1 LGGFFPDFF
10 QNNPMD
16 RPANQIFEFGPFSL
30 DAAEHTLRRDGRTV
44 PLRPKVFDIL
54 LALVE
59 RRGRLV
65 GKEELI
71 ESVWPEQHVE
81 EGNLNKTVSLLRLA
95 LGEGGDGGS
104 YIETVP
110 KRGYRFV
117 APVKT
122 KESGATVEKPVDF
135 TDVQSNGFSGDV
147 LEEVGTAE
155 DFANP
160 RADAFVPLKKQATAN
175 LPSPKTLTAL
185 GLVIVASLIGAICLG
200 YYFFHSRK
208 TERGDKISIAVLP
221 LKPINTANR
230 DDIYEVGIADSLII
244 KLSSMKG
251 LLVRPLSATR
261 KYADIS
267 QDPIEAGKEQQV
279 DYVLASNYQ
288 LAGRKIRITS
298 QLFNVVNGQV
308 EEIYISEKDASDVF
322 AMQDAV
328 AGELGDKLSVRLV
341 VQSGGPAVRRGTANE
356 EAYRLYHQAMYLY
369 DRRNLANAHKAVELL
384 ERAIQLDPGFAR
396 AWAGKAHVH
405 RALANFSG
413 NTHEE
418 YRESMEAINRALEL
432 DKNLADA
439 HSALCENKFF
449 YERDFYGAEIEC
461 KRAIELEPNS
471 SLGHQV
477 YSRNL
482 MVQERFDESIAEIKT
497 AIDLEPTSLFSQ
509 RNFGI
514 AFYYARRYPE
524 AVAQFK
530 RVTEMD
536 PTFGATY
543 PWLINTLKLQ
553 GNEAEAFEWFVK
565 WQGVR
570 GANEETLEVFKTAY
584 QRSGWRGVGLERVK
598 RFDESKIRTY
608 FMEACMA
615 AQADNKNKALEYLE
629 NSYRRREWGMAY
641 IRFEPALDVLRGD
654 PRFDDLVRR
663 VGLN

>member
-1 LGGFFPDFF
+1 
-10 QNNPMD
+10 MD
-16 RPANQIFEFGPFSL
+16 RPAKQIFEFGPFSL

-54 LALVE
+54 LVLVE

-95 LGEGGDGGS
+95 LGEGGDGGM

-117 APVKT
+117 APLKT

-135 TDVQSNGFSGDV
+135 ADIQSNGFSVDV
-147 LEEVGTAE
+147 LEEVGTAK

-160 RADAFVPLKKQATAN
+160 RTDAFVPLKKQAAAT

-200 YYFFHSRK
+200 YYFFHSGK
-208 TERGDKISIAVLP
+208 TEGGDEKSIAVLP
-221 LKPINTANR
+221 IKPINTANR

-251 LLVRPLSATR
+251 LTVRPLSATR
-261 KYADIS
+261 KYADIA

-288 LAGRKIRITS
+288 LAGGKIRITS
-298 QLFNVVNGQV
+298 QLFNVANGQV
-308 EEIYISEKDASDVF
+308 EETYKSEKDAGDVF

-341 VQSGGPAVRRGTANE
+341 VQSGGPAGRRGTTNE

-384 ERAIQLDPGFAR
+384 ERAIQLDPAFAR

-418 YRESMEAINRALEL
+418 YRKSMEAINRALEL

-449 YERDFYGAEIEC
+449 YERDFDGAELEC
-461 KRAIELEPNS
+461 KRAIELDPNS

-514 AFYYARRYPE
+514 TFYYARRYPE

-536 PTFGATY
+536 PTFEATY

-565 WQGVR
+565 WQGVQE
-570 GANEETLEVFKTAY
+570 ADEETLQAFKTAY

-629 NSYRRREWGMAY
+629 NSYRRREWGMAF
-641 IRFEPALDVLRGD
+641 IRFEPALDVLRSD

-663 VGLN
+663 VGLK

>member
-1 LGGFFPDFF
+1 
-10 QNNPMD
+10 MD
-16 RPANQIFEFGPFSL
+16 RPAKQIFEFGPFSL
-30 DAAEHTLRRDGRTV
+30 DAAEHTLRREGRTV

-54 LALVE
+54 LVLVE

-65 GKEELI
+65 RKDELI

-95 LGEGGDGGS
+95 LGEGGDGGT

-117 APVKT
+117 APVTT
-122 KESGATVEKPVDF
+122 KESGATVEKVVDF
-135 TDVQSNGFSGDV
+135 TDVQSNGFSVDV
-147 LEEVGTAE
+147 LEEVGTAK

-160 RADAFVPLKKQATAN
+160 GIDVFVPLKKQAAAN
-175 LPSPKTLTAL
+175 LRSPKTLTAL

-208 TERGDKISIAVLP
+208 TEGGDTKSIAVLP
-221 LKPINTANR
+221 LKPIDTANR
-230 DDIYEVGIADSLII
+230 DEIYEVGIADLLII

-251 LLVRPLSATR
+251 LQVRSLSATR
-261 KYADIS
+261 KYADLA
-267 QDPIEAGKEQQV
+267 QEPIAAGKELQV

-298 QLFNVVNGQV
+298 QLFNVANGQV
-308 EEIYISEKDASDVF
+308 EEIYISEKDAGDVL

-328 AGELGDKLSVRLV
+328 AGELLDKVSVRLV
-341 VQSGGPAVRRGTANE
+341 VQPGGLAGRRGTTNE

-369 DRRNLANAHKAVELL
+369 DRRNLANAQKAVELM
-384 ERAIQLDPGFAR
+384 ERAIQLDPKFAR

-418 YRESMEAINRALEL
+418 YRKSMEAINRALEL

-449 YERDFYGAEIEC
+449 YERDFDGAELEC

-536 PTFGATY
+536 PTFEATY

-553 GNEAEAFEWFVK
+553 GHEAEAFEWFVK
-565 WQGVR
+565 WQGVQ
-570 GANEETLEVFKTAY
+570 GADQETLQAFKTAY
-584 QRSGWRGVGLERVK
+584 QRSGWRGLGLERVK

-615 AQADNKNKALEYLE
+615 AQADNTNKALEYLE

-641 IRFEPALDVLRGD
+641 IRFEPALDVLRSD

-663 VGLN
+663 VGWK

>member
-1 LGGFFPDFF
+1 
-10 QNNPMD
+10 MD

-30 DAAEHTLRRDGRTV
+30 DAAEHTLRRDGQTV

-54 LALVE
+54 LALIE

-65 GKEELI
+65 GKDELI
-71 ESVWPEQHVE
+71 KSVWPEQHVE

-95 LGEGGDGGS
+95 LGEGRDGGM

-135 TDVQSNGFSGDV
+135 TDVQSNGFSV
-147 LEEVGTAE
+147 EAPEEVGTAK
-155 DFANP
+155 DFVNTLT
-160 RADAFVPLKKQATAN
+160 DAFVPLKKQATAN

-185 GLVIVASLIGAICLG
+185 GLVIVASLIGAIYLG
-200 YYFFHSRK
+200 YYFFHSGK
-208 TERGDKISIAVLP
+208 TEGRDKKSIAVLP
-221 LKPINTANR
+221 IKPINTANR

-261 KYADIS
+261 KYADIA

-288 LAGRKIRITS
+288 LAGGKIRITS
-298 QLFNVVNGQV
+298 QLFNVANGQV
-308 EEIYISEKDASDVF
+308 EETYKSEKDAGDVF

-328 AGELGDKLSVRLV
+328 AGELADKLSVRLV
-341 VQSGGPAVRRGTANE
+341 VQSGGPAGRRGTTNE

-384 ERAIQLDPGFAR
+384 ERAIQLDPAFAR

-418 YRESMEAINRALEL
+418 YRKSMEAINRALEL
-432 DKNLADA
+432 DENLADA

-449 YERDFYGAEIEC
+449 YERDFDGAELEC

-524 AVAQFK
+524 AVAQFM

-536 PTFGATY
+536 PTFEATY

-565 WQGVR
+565 WQEVQE
-570 GANEETLEVFKTAY
+570 ADEETVQAFKTAY

-629 NSYRRREWGMAY
+629 NSYRRREWGMAF

-663 VGLN
+663 VGLK